1 VSFRD
6 SDEGELRPFSI
17 YDMRLA
23 SQMLRAL
30 PHEVFYQHE
39 VERDTEVFEQR
50 GEVADLKPIKEI
62 LHRAFRHTY
71 KDEAGKLPLSIERS
85 HLGAAEMRDGKDV
98 VQVDPEG
105 VGRVARDLESL
116 VAMSDGIADTQMVT
130 VQTSLADLRSFVCY
144 MRELDLSYRS
154 VLSLAAEQVEKAKRK
169 REKPNLILPKGVG
182 EE

>member
-1 VSFRD
+1 
-6 SDEGELRPFSI
+6 
-17 YDMRLA
+17 
-23 SQMLRAL
+23 
-30 PHEVFYQHE
+30 
-39 VERDTEVFEQR
+39 
-50 GEVADLKPIKEI
+50 
-62 LHRAFRHTY
+62 
-71 KDEAGKLPLSIERS
+71 
-85 HLGAAEMRDGKDV
+85 

-144 MRELDLSYRS
+144 MCELDLSYRS